1 MDDGRHHAP
10 TRKNIMDAF
19 ARMTQYSKA
28 GDTVYIHYSGHGGRQ
43 AGTFC
48 RRQGRRLS
56 LMCGLILTGKNST
69 SVFFFSSHADRD
81 GDEVSRR
88 CGRKNRGKAASY
100 YCSGGEV

>member
-43 AGTFC
+43 AGTYC

-69 SVFFFSSHADRD
+69 SVFFFPPMQIEMVTR
-81 GDEVSRR
+81 
-88 CGRKNRGKAASY
+88 
-100 YCSGGEV
+100 